1 MRERAQSSTIGYVL
15 AIGVATLLIT
25 GLITGVGTFVEGRQ
39 EQAIRDQL
47 TVVGERVASQL
58 TAADALAT
66 REGTV
71 YLEPAFPERSVGM
84 TYRTRLDASHAQ
96 LAVSTADPAFPLR
109 VPVSPTR
116 PLSAST
122 TRRTDPAVPA
132 TVTALSVGET
142 R

>member
-58 TAADALAT
+58 TASDALAT

-71 YLEPAFPERSVGM
+71 YVEPAVPERAVGM
-84 TYRTRLDASHAQ
+84 NYRIRLDASNEQ
-96 LAVSTADPAFPLR
+96 LVVSTADPAVTVR
-109 VPVSPTR
+109 VPVSTTR
-116 PLSAST
+116 PLVDST
-122 TRRTDPAVPA
+122 TRGTDLAVRYDGNG
-132 TVTALSVGET
+132 LSVGET